1 MKTEA
6 LIRALALDA
15 GRPVVPVARL
25 VATALLAGAA
35 ASLLLFAL
43 MLQPRSDIA
52 AALYSPGFCLKV
64 AAAACLAA
72 TAVTS
77 LGGLARPMPRNRSM
91 GLLAIPPLLL
101 LVGVVIELAVLP
113 SDTWHARL
121 IGRNAPHC
129 LALIPLLSAAPAACL
144 FLALRRAAP
153 ARPGLAGAVVGL
165 AAGGIGAILYAVTC
179 PDDSPLFVAAW
190 YSFAIVV
197 VSGACFIAGR
207 RWLRW

>member
-1 MKTEA
+1 MKTEQ

-15 GRPVVPVARL
+15 GRPILSVNRL
-25 VATALLAGAA
+25 LATALAAGAA

-43 MLQPRSDIA
+43 ALRPRPDIA
-52 AALYSPGFCLKV
+52 TALYSPGFCLKIAV
-64 AAAACLAA
+64 ALGLALAA
-72 TAVTS
+72 VTLLGEVARPVPRRRS
-77 LGGLARPMPRNRSM
+77 LGVLTVA
-91 GLLAIPPLLL
+91 PLLL
-101 LVGVVIELAVLP
+101 AAGIAVELSLLP

-129 LALIPLLSAAPAACL
+129 LALIPLLSSAPAFCL

-153 ARPGLAGAVVGL
+153 ARPGLAGIIIGL
-165 AAGGIGAILYAVTC
+165 AAGGMGAVIYALTC

-190 YSFAIVV
+190 YSFAIVIV
-197 VSGACFIAGR
+197 AGACFIAGR